1 MPVRRTR
8 RVASA
13 MTVEEIDQD
22 EENFQNE
29 LRWLREKYPQFY
41 IEVWGPYDFVLQ
53 LTNDGYKT
61 GEELAQAAADN
72 WDKWVGVV
80 EVLHDTFDAHVGTN
94 WDRLT
99 QAIKEINRDDR

>member
-1 MPVRRTR
+1 L
-8 RVASA
+8 
-13 MTVEEIDQD
+13 TVEEIDQD

-41 IEVWGPYDFVLQ
+41 IEVWGPYDFALQ
-53 LTNDGYKT
+53 LNHDGYPT
-61 GEELAQAAADN
+61 GDELAQAAADN
-72 WDKWVGVV
+72 WDKWGGVV

-99 QAIKEINRDDR
+99 QAIKEIDRDGK

>member
-1 MPVRRTR
+1 
-8 RVASA
+8 

-22 EENFQNE
+22 EENFHNE

-41 IEVWGPYDFVLQ
+41 IEVWGPYDFALQ
-53 LTNDGYKT
+53 LNNDAYRHGDL
-61 GEELAQAAADN
+61 LAEAAADN
-72 WDKWVGVV
+72 WDKWAGVV
-80 EVLHDTFDAHVGTN
+80 EILHDTFDAHVGTN

>member
-1 MPVRRTR
+1 
-8 RVASA
+8 
-13 MTVEEIDQD
+13 MTVEQIDQD
-22 EENFQNE
+22 EENFQKE
-29 LRWLREKYPQFY
+29 LRRLREQYPQFY

-72 WDKWVGVV
+72 WNKWEGVV
-80 EVLHDTFDAHVGTN
+80 EILHDTFDANFGTN

-99 QAIKEINRDDR
+99 QAIEEINKDDR

>member
-1 MPVRRTR
+1 MGNTL
-8 RVASA
+8 
-13 MTVEEIDQD
+13 TVEEIDQD
-22 EENFQNE
+22 QENFENE
-29 LRWLREKYPQFY
+29 LRWLREKYPQVY
-41 IEVWGPYDFVLQ
+41 IEVWGPYDFTLQ
-53 LTNDGYKT
+53 LKNDAYKT

-80 EVLHDTFDAHVGTN
+80 EVLHDTFDANVGTN

>member
-1 MPVRRTR
+1 MQVRRTR
-8 RVASA
+8 ILGNTL
-13 MTVEEIDQD
+13 TVEEIDQD
-22 EENFQNE
+22 QENFENE

-41 IEVWGPYDFVLQ
+41 IEVWGPYDFALQ
-53 LTNDGYKT
+53 LNDDGYPT
-61 GEELAQAAADN
+61 GDELAQAAADN

>member
-1 MPVRRTR
+1 
-8 RVASA
+8 

-22 EENFQNE
+22 QENFENE

-41 IEVWGPYDFVLQ
+41 IEVWGPYDFALQ
-53 LTNDGYKT
+53 LNDDQYSN
-61 GEELAQAAADN
+61 GEALAQAAADN

>member
-1 MPVRRTR
+1 
-8 RVASA
+8 

-41 IEVWGPYDFVLQ
+41 IEVWGPYDFALQ
-53 LTNDGYKT
+53 QKNNGRYLT
-61 GEELAQAAADN
+61 GEELAQAGADN

-94 WDRLT
+94 WERLT
-99 QAIKEINRDDR
+99 QAIQEIDRNGK

>member
-1 MPVRRTR
+1 MGNTL
-8 RVASA
+8 
-13 MTVEEIDQD
+13 TVDEIDNS
-22 EENFQNE
+22 EEQFMNE
-29 LRWLREKYPQFY
+29 LRSLRENYPQFY
-41 IEVWGPYDFVLQ
+41 VEVWGPYDFALQ
-53 LTNDGYKT
+53 LNNVAYKDGD
-61 GEELAQAAADN
+61 GLAQAAADN

>member
-1 MPVRRTR
+1 MGNTL
-8 RVASA
+8 
-13 MTVEEIDQD
+13 TVEEIDQD
-22 EENFQNE
+22 QENFENE

-41 IEVWGPYDFVLQ
+41 IEVWGPYDFALQ
-53 LTNDGYKT
+53 LNNGGYPT
-61 GEELAQAAADN
+61 GDELAQAAAEN

-99 QAIKEINRDDR
+99 QAIKEIERDAK

>member
-1 MPVRRTR
+1 MGNTL
-8 RVASA
+8 
-13 MTVEEIDQD
+13 TVEEIDQD

-41 IEVWGPYDFVLQ
+41 IEIWGPYDFALQ
-53 LTNDGYKT
+53 MKTNGGYPT
-61 GEELAQAAADN
+61 GYELAQSAADK
-72 WDKWVGVV
+72 WDKWAGVV

-99 QAIKEINRDDR
+99 QAIKEIDRDGK

>member
-1 MPVRRTR
+1 MQARRTR
-8 RVASA
+8 R
-13 MTVEEIDQD
+13 MGNTLTVEEIDQD

-41 IEVWGPYDFVLQ
+41 IEVWGPYDFALQ
-53 LTNDGYKT
+53 LDDDGYKT
-61 GEELAQAAADN
+61 GEQLAQAAADN

-94 WDRLT
+94 WERLT
-99 QAIKEINRDDR
+99 QAIQEINRDDS

>member
-1 MPVRRTR
+1 MGNTL
-8 RVASA
+8 
-13 MTVEEIDQD
+13 TVEEIDQD
-22 EENFQNE
+22 QENFENE

-41 IEVWGPYDFVLQ
+41 IEVWGPYDFALQ
-53 LTNDGYKT
+53 LNDDGYPT
-61 GEELAQAAADN
+61 GDELAQAAADN